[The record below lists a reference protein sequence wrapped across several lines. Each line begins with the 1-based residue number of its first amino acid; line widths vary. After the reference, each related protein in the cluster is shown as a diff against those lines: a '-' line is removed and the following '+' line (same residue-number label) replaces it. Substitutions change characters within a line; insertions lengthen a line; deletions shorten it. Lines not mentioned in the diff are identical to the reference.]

1 MFNEQ
6 ELHYHLSGALKN
18 LHELMQ
24 NEDAQVALEATKALA
39 QLILEIQFHES
50 EQQTNEL
57 IQQLQTE
64 ESDQSEENEE
74 N

>member
-6 ELHYHLSGALKN
+6 ELHYHLAGALKN
-18 LHELMQ
+18 LHELMH